1 MHPTH
6 DGGGY
11 RRDMRKPPRQ
21 VVVPVVVVQVVLAAF
36 AFRDLARRTD
46 EQVRGPKLLWR
57 VLIGLNPGNSLAYWA
72 FGRRP

>member
-1 MHPTH
+1 M
-6 DGGGY
+6 
-11 RRDMRKPPRQ
+11 
-21 VVVPVVVVQVVLAAF
+21 VVVQVVLAAF

-72 FGRRP
+72 FGRRT

>member
-1 MHPTH
+1 
-6 DGGGY
+6 
-11 RRDMRKPPRQ
+11 MRKPPRE
-21 VVVPVVVVQVVLAAF
+21 VVITVVVVEAVAAAF

-72 FGRRP
+72 FGRRS